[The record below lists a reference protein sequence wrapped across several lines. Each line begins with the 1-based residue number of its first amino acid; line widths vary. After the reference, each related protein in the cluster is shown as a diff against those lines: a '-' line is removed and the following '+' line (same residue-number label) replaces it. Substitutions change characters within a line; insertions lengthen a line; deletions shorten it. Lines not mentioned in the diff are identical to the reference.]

1 MNLGEIKIETLKLM
15 FLNMNQD
22 IIIEKLKTYSMDE
35 TYKSYLINMPGAI
48 NRCFSNIEEKR
59 VLPSKTKQ
67 LNIANGTA
75 SGSFLRFDLGLLI
88 GDFYDIERI
97 VRETDDGDYNGN
109 FEYQREGNTIVL
121 EKCEAGDG
129 ITYTVI
135 YKPRLTR
142 VTSSTSDTDEL
153 GIPDNIA
160 SNIPYFLKGE
170 LYRDDEPNE
179 ASEARNWYEAAME
192 EIMMKAD
199 KQINNT
205 NQIKNVYSQTE

>member
-22 IIIEKLKTYSMDE
+22 IIIEKLKTYSLDE
-35 TYKSYLINMPGAI
+35 TYKSYLINMAGAI
-48 NRCFSNIEEKR
+48 NRCLSNIEEKR

-75 SGSFLRFDLGLLI
+75 SGSFLRFDLGTLI

-121 EKCEAGDG
+121 EKCEDSDG

-135 YKPRLTR
+135 YKPCLKR
-142 VTSSTSDTDEL
+142 VTSITPDDTEL
-153 GIPDNIA
+153 NIPDNIA

-199 KQINNT
+199 KQINNI
-205 NQIKNVYSQTE
+205 NQTKNVYLQTE